1 MRTYTHALVSYHAA
15 RRVSGKLVAASAAAG
30 AAMPDLPA
38 LTGSAWLLARR
49 GSFEREA
56 FHGEVCA
63 RSRFR
68 RPDAALHSA
77 VILGAALPVALAA
90 GRLGAGFWCGWAGH
104 VAADLLTHGSDA
116 RPVLWPVSRRRFESP
131 VSYRERD
138 RHGAAFTI
146 VEHGAVLALLW
157 YGASRA
163 DE

>member
-1 MRTYTHALVSYHAA
+1 MRTYTHALVSYHVA
-15 RRVSGKLVAASAAAG
+15 RRVSGKLVAASVTAG

-68 RPDAALHSA
+68 RPDAAPSITA
-77 VILGAALPVALAA
+77 ECSAALPVALAA
-90 GRLGAGFWCGWAGH
+90 GRLGWAGH
-104 VAADLLTHGSDA
+104 GAADLLTHGSDA

-131 VSYRERD
+131 VSYSERD

-146 VEHGAVLALLW
+146 VEHGALLALLW
-157 YGASRA
+157 SGASRA